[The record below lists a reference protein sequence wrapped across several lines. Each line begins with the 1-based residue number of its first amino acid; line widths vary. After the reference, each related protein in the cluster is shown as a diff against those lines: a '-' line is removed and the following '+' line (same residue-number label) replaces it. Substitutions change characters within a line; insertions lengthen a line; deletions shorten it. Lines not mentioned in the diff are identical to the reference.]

1 MIIYKQKARQQYT
14 VLFAF
19 NSDKSK
25 IALIKKNRPDWQKGF
40 YNGIGGKVE
49 ENETF
54 VQAATRE
61 FFEEAGIVIDNEYYF
76 ARVVCPNSIIYFF
89 YAILTEE
96 EFNQIT
102 SKTDEKI
109 EKFTRREFNILQ
121 DLCIKPA
128 YWLANILFTDDFVK
142 FIEIDYLIDESR

>member
-1 MIIYKQKARQQYT
+1 VIIYKQKARQQYT

-54 VQAATRE
+54 LQAATRE
-61 FFEEAGIVIDNEYYF
+61 FFEEAGIVIE
-76 ARVVCPNSIIYFF
+76 
-89 YAILTEE
+89 
-96 EFNQIT
+96 
-102 SKTDEKI
+102 
-109 EKFTRREFNILQ
+109 
-121 DLCIKPA
+121 
-128 YWLANILFTDDFVK
+128 
-142 FIEIDYLIDESR
+142 